1 MAKLILILIV
11 ALVFEAIG
19 VVWLSHGLKQIGEP
33 QGITASEVARLV
45 GRGAANRYILLGT
58 LFEAIFFVTLLVL
71 LKNWDVSL
79 IWPLTSLGF
88 VITTLAAKY
97 LRHEDVTGLRW
108 SGVVL
113 ITLGAMLVGWSEK
126 AKPSSPSTA
135 TATISTVSQ

>member
-1 MAKLILILIV
+1 MAKLIVILVI
-11 ALVFEAIG
+11 ALVLEAIG

-33 QGITASEVARLV
+33 QGITLREVALLV
-45 GRGAANRYILLGT
+45 GRGLTNRYILLGT
-58 LFEAIFFVTLLVL
+58 LFEAIFFLTLLVL

-97 LRHEDVTGLRW
+97 LRHEDVTMLRW

-126 AKPSSPSTA
+126 SNMPPAAAPGESKV
-135 TATISTVSQ
+135 IQQ

>member
-1 MAKLILILIV
+1 MAKLIVILSI
-11 ALVFEAIG
+11 ALGLEAMG

-33 QGITASEVARLV
+33 QGITLSEVTRLV
-45 GRGAANRYILLGT
+45 GRGLTNRYILRGT
-58 LFEAIFFVTLLVL
+58 LFEAIFFITLLVL

-97 LRHEDVTGLRW
+97 LRHEDVTVLRW

-126 AKPSSPSTA
+126 SKAPPAAAPGGSKV
-135 TATISTVSQ
+135 IQQ